1 MRILFVTR
9 KYPPSIGGMQLL
21 SYYVTTTVAARVPAQ
36 LIKWKGEPLWLLP
49 LFYPYAFF
57 RALIVILFQPVDL
70 IHIGDPV
77 LAPLGVLLRLIGR
90 VPVAINAHGL
100 DVVYP
105 NRIYQKIIPACLREL
120 DLVICISQYTRQQ
133 CLVRG
138 VPADRLCL
146 IPVGVDPQS
155 FVVTLPQDEAA
166 TWAQRWSLDLSSGH
180 VLLSVGRLV
189 PRKGVYFF
197 VSQVLPDLIKQRTD
211 WLYLIVGDGPDSA
224 RIAAAIEDYNL
235 ADHVRMLGKV
245 TDEERLA
252 AYAMADVFV
261 MPNIPVKGDVEGFGI
276 VTLEAR
282 AAGLAMIAASIE
294 GVGGD
299 SLVQEENILLVPP
312 ADVEAF
318 LKAVDGVLKMDLSHE
333 ARLRRR
339 QYVVARYAWTHI
351 AEEYLVAFQDLCAK
365 SGKKPRTV

>member
-1 MRILFVTR
+1 
-9 KYPPSIGGMQLL
+9 MQLL
-21 SYYVTTTVAARVPAQ
+21 SYYVTTTVAERVPVK
-36 LIKWKGEPLWLLP
+36 LIKWKGAPLWLLP

-57 RALIVILFQPVDL
+57 RALFVILFQPVDL

-105 NRIYQKIIPACLREL
+105 NRIYQKIIPACLRKL
-120 DLVICISQYTRQQ
+120 DLVICISEYTRQQ

-138 VPADRLCL
+138 VPAERLCL
-146 IPVGVDPQS
+146 IPVGVDPRS
-155 FVVTLPQDEAA
+155 FVVALPQDEAA
-166 TWAQRWSLDLSSGH
+166 TWAHRWAMDLSSGH

-189 PRKGVYFF
+189 SRKGVYFF
-197 VSQVLPDLIKQRTD
+197 VSQILPELIKQRTD
-211 WLYLIVGDGPDSA
+211 WIYLIVGDGPDSA
-224 RIAAAIEDYNL
+224 RIAAAIKDHNL
-235 ADHVRMLGKV
+235 ADHVRMLGEV
-245 TDEERLA
+245 TDEERKA
-252 AYAMADVFV
+252 VYAMADVFV

-282 AAGLAMIAASIE
+282 AAGLALVAASLE

-299 SLVQEENILLVPP
+299 SLTQEEDILLVPP
-312 ADVEAF
+312 KDVAAF
-318 LKAVDGVLKMDLSHE
+318 LKAIDDVLKMDLSHE

-339 QYVVARYAWTHI
+339 QHVVARYAWTHI
-351 AEEYLVAFQDLCAK
+351 AEGYLAAFHNLCAK
-365 SGKKPRTV
+365 FGKNQGCMKR